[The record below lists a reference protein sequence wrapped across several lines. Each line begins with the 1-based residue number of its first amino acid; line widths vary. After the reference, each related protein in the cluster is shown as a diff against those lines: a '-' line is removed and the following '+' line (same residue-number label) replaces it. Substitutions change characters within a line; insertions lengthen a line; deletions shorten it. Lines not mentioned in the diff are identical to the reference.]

1 MTTIAA
7 LKRLGVILVLDDFG
21 TGHSSLSYLQRFPID
36 VLKIDRSFIAALDDQ
51 EHSQPI
57 IAAIINMAQ
66 GLNIDV
72 VAEGIETPTQADRLQ
87 AMGCQRG
94 QGFLYARPLPADEIS
109 ALLDTTLPNAS
120 PTRVLSSPR
129 PTTAFPG
136 VGDTTAISGRR

>member
-1 MTTIAA
+1 M
-7 LKRLGVILVLDDFG
+7 ILVLDDFG
-21 TGHSSLSYLQRFPID
+21 TGYSSLSYLQRFPID

-72 VAEGIETPTQADRLQ
+72 VAEGIETPAQADKLQ
-87 AMGCQRG
+87 ALGCRRG

-109 ALLDTTLPNAS
+109 ALLDTTLPDAA
-120 PTRVLSSPR
+120 PTKVLSSPR
-129 PTTAFPG
+129 LATAFPG
-136 VGDTTAISGRR
+136 VSDKAAIGGRG